1 MYGRKLTRR
10 KTTRH
15 RSKTTRHRR
24 KTTRHRKNIRG
35 GVTPLKPIDPN
46 SEGFFGFEPSR
57 SPPKYGFSPYVSWH
71 NKKLHN
77 INPTPPKHKKKNRKP
92 VKGKLNSP
100 LPQQNPTPPKHKRT
114 TAQKHMTLYNNQNQ
128 DIQL

>member
-24 KTTRHRKNIRG
+24 KTYRRKTTRHRKNIRG
-35 GVTPLKPIDPN
+35 GLTPLKPDPK
-46 SEGFFGFEPSR
+46 SEDYFGFAPSR
-57 SPPKYGFSPYVSWH
+57 SPPKYGFSPYASWH

-77 INPTPPKHKKKNRKP
+77 IKPTPPKDTKKNRKP
-92 VKGKLNSP
+92 VLKGKLNSP
-100 LPQQNPTPPKHKRT
+100 LPPQNPTPPKHKRT
-114 TAQKHMTLYNNQNQ
+114 TAQN
-128 DIQL
+128 I